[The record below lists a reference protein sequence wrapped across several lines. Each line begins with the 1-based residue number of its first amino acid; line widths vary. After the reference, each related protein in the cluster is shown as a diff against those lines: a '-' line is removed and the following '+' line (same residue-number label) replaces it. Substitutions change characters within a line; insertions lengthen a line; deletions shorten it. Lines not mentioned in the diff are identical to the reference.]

1 MKDRGARYRDKLNYI
16 VDSLELINVKPRSE
30 LEKSGVFYRLH
41 TSIEAAMDLIA
52 MSVRDIGRK
61 VEDDY
66 SNIEIL
72 RSSGLISRELAEH
85 LKKCNG
91 LRNYLVHRYNEVDDQ
106 IALESID
113 FVKKTLYSLLDAI
126 EGFLNE
132 FRVD

>member
-1 MKDRGARYRDKLNYI
+1 MKDRSARYRDKLNYI
-16 VDSLELINVKPRSE
+16 VDSLELINVKPRNE

>member
-16 VDSLELINVKPRSE
+16 VDSLELINVKPRNE

>member
-1 MKDRGARYRDKLNYI
+1 
-16 VDSLELINVKPRSE
+16 
-30 LEKSGVFYRLH
+30 
-41 TSIEAAMDLIA
+41 MDLIA